1 MKKNKFLVI
10 KFLLI
15 LFVAI
20 NISCVNY
27 NNQIFFKKKTPSYTE
42 VQLIN
47 ESEYKIEIEGFKIS
61 NQEIDTIILN
71 NFKKKNIIL
80 TDNNNAKYKLSL
92 KKLSF
97 SIKKTRSA
105 ATYLKGN
112 QTGNYGNEIKINID
126 IESLIVNNENQKEKK
141 IMWNLS
147 DIKPVSTDILFDFF
161 ANDNEDKIK
170 PKIMLENSVNG
181 ISHKV
186 VKFILKQKN

>member
-27 NNQIFFKKKTPSYTE
+27 NNQLFFKKKTPSYTE
-42 VQLIN
+42 VQLIKQC
-47 ESEYKIEIEGFKIS
+47 EYKIDIEGFKIS
-61 NQEIDTIILN
+61 NQEIDSIILN

-80 TDNNNAKYKLSL
+80 TDNNNNKHKLYL
-92 KKLSF
+92 NKLSF
-97 SIKKTRSA
+97 SIKKTRSE
-105 ATYLKGN
+105 ATDLKGN
-112 QTGNYGNEIKINID
+112 HTGNYGNEITVNID
-126 IESLIVNNENQKEKK
+126 IESLIMNNENKKEKK
-141 IMWNLS
+141 IISGIS

-161 ANDNEDKIK
+161 AVDSENKIK
-170 PKIMLENSVNG
+170 PKVMLENSINAT
-181 ISHKV
+181 SHKV